1 MYAMLTGNLP
11 FTVEPFNIK
20 SLYNKMMKNE
30 MNAIPD
36 HLSKSGEDLLRKLLN
51 PDPVKRISL
60 KEAMEHP
67 WVNEGYASQ
76 LKPYPYPN
84 KPSEEQINPT
94 IIRYMNSNMDFSIT
108 EVGEIIKA
116 NKPSSALA
124 TYYLLLNKVK
134 TMLMKIEPK
143 KVCHYKYSILG
154 WSDWNF
160 SLEAWIYK
168 LIDVKQ

>member
-1 MYAMLTGNLP
+1 MFWNN
-11 FTVEPFNIK
+11 FNK
-20 SLYNKMMKNE
+20 KG
-30 MNAIPD
+30 
-36 HLSKSGEDLLRKLLN
+36 GEDLLRKLLN

-60 KEAMEHP
+60 KEAMEHQ

-84 KPSEEQINPT
+84 KPSEDQINPT
-94 IIRYMNSNMDFSIT
+94 ILRYMNTNMEFNVT
-108 EVGEIIKA
+108 EVSENIKS

-143 KVCHYKYSILG
+143 KVTVI
-154 WSDWNF
+154 F
-160 SLEAWIYK
+160 I
-168 LIDVKQ
+168 